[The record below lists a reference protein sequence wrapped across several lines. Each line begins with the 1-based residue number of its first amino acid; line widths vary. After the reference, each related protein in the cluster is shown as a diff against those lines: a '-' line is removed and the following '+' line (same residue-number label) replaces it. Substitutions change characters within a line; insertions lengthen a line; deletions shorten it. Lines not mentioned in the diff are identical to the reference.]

1 MLEDFD
7 TPVPS
12 SEAQWQTLFR
22 NWERSYDKWLETDI
36 DKTEASACRHVATG
50 AARTTLKWCKANP
63 ESGWEI
69 NQKLWRSA
77 RLVHELYQ
85 AVTPGTS
92 EPPRLKSKHT
102 LWQHIDLRTFLQS
115 ANTEEKDAPTDHSAI
130 KSLANAYIASVW
142 MQNSYLDWVFV
153 DSLMVGQLIGAFQ
166 VIMKFKYGIGYTMF
180 GKRWK
185 AILFRVFSVPMT
197 FLLGWVAPGAFC
209 WWLYR
214 MSPTAAIVIAAAYY
228 VVSIAMML
236 RYFAR
241 LILYRLRVG
250 RTPRRE
256 MIDRVAASEVAY
268 AELREE
274 TIHVPSLRRAV
285 ELARESG
292 VLWEPQIFSI
302 IDNVTAQTPTTWI
315 RRPAI

>member
-12 SEAQWQTLFR
+12 SEAQWQTLLPKLGAV
-22 NWERSYDKWLETDI
+22 SYDKWLETDI

-115 ANTEEKDAPTDHSAI
+115 ANTEEKGCADRSQRHQEPGQCLHLQRMDAKLVPRLGICRSLDGWATDRC
-130 KSLANAYIASVW
+130 L
-142 MQNSYLDWVFV
+142 
-153 DSLMVGQLIGAFQ
+153 Q
-166 VIMKFKYGIGYTMF
+166 VIMKFNTGLGCTPCL
-180 GKRWK
+180 K
-185 AILFRVFSVPMT
+185 ALEGHFVSCLFCADDVPSRLGRAWRIL
-197 FLLGWVAPGAFC
+197 LVAV
-209 WWLYR
+209 YR

-274 TIHVPSLRRAV
+274 TI
-285 ELARESG
+285 
-292 VLWEPQIFSI
+292 
-302 IDNVTAQTPTTWI
+302 
-315 RRPAI
+315 